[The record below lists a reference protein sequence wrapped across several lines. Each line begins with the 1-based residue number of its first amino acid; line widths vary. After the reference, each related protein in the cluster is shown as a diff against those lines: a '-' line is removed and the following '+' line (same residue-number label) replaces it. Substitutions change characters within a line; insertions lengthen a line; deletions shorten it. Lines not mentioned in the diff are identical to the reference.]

1 MYSRLIISLALPPLR
16 CASRASSIT
25 TDLVTLSLTTCTL
38 LTELE
43 ASIAAQAPTATTA
56 TVATQEDTIA
66 IVVDKLVAIT
76 TAEEA
81 L

>member
-1 MYSRLIISLALPPLR
+1 MCSRLTISLALLLLR
-16 CASRASSIT
+16 CALRAFFVI

-38 LTELE
+38 LIELE
-43 ASIAAQAPTATTA
+43 ASTAAQASIVTTVIA
-56 TVATQEDTIA
+56 ATQEDTIA
-66 IVVDKLVAIT
+66 IVIDKLVAIT